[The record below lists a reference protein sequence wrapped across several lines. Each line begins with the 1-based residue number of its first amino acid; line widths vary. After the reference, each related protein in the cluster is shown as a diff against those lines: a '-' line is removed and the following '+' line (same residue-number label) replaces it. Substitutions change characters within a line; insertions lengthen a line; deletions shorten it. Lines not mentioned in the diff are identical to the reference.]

1 MVLATLLGT
10 FSLALLSYGQPE
22 TLENHISSDLL
33 CTCNQIAA
41 AISSASQVFF
51 PTASEYL
58 FDIEHASPSSTET
71 SACSVEPGS
80 AEDVSEIL
88 LILGSTR
95 TPFAVKGGG
104 HATNPGFSSTTGVQ
118 ISMSR
123 FNETNVNSMSGTV
136 EVGPGLIWD
145 QVYTTL
151 GPTGVN
157 VVGGRIPGVG
167 VAGLTLGGGYSFLT
181 SQYGLAV
188 DNVAG
193 YELVLPNGTIKDVT
207 SKDDDLW
214 FGLRG
219 GMNNFGIV
227 TKFVL
232 KSHPQGEAWGGFCIY
247 TENQLDAIK
256 TALVNFQQENDTK
269 AEVLVGLTYSSGQ
282 FLISVAYF
290 YDAPTP
296 SRVFDEFLEIPVTS
310 GNVSTRPFVDV
321 FQSWGPFDATNGLRY
336 FFGGA
341 PVTEYS
347 PAVFDEF
354 VNQVEIWG
362 PHLLA
367 LDKNATVT
375 VVLEPFDKGL
385 FSHGSDSAYPPDRLQ
400 AIFPTVLGVA
410 WSNSSL
416 DETMANA
423 LRNIS
428 NTIQA
433 AALVDGQNVSH
444 AAIYPNYA
452 LFGTP
457 LEDMYGVNVGRL
469 RQIRAEIDPED
480 VMGLAGGWKF

>member
-33 CTCNQIAA
+33 
-41 AISSASQVFF
+41 AISGASQVFF

-58 FDIEHASPSSTET
+58 FDIEHATPSSTEA

-80 AEDVSEIL
+80 AEDVSEIVEDMH
-88 LILGSTR
+88 R
-95 TPFAVKGGG
+95 TLDFV
-104 HATNPGFSSTTGVQ
+104 HNRRTYFDVTLQ
-118 ISMSR
+118 R
-123 FNETNVNSMSGTV
+123 DECQLMSGTV
-136 EVGPGLIWD
+136 EIGPGLIWD

-157 VVGGRIPGVG
+157 VVGGRVPGVG

-207 SKDDDLW
+207 Q
-214 FGLRG
+214 RT
-219 GMNNFGIV
+219 GIV
-227 TKFVL
+227 TKFIL
-232 KSHPQGEAWGGFCIY
+232 KSHPQGEAAWGGFLIY
-247 TENQLDAIK
+247 AENQLDAIK

-269 AEVLVGLTYSSGQ
+269 AEVLVGLTYSSGR
-282 FLISVAYF
+282 FSISVAYF

-296 SRVFDEFLEIPVTS
+296 SRVFDEFLDIPVTS
-310 GNVSTRPFVDV
+310 GNVSTRSFADV
-321 FQSWGPFDATNGLRY
+321 FQSWYPYDAINGRSC

-341 PVTEYS
+341 PVTQYS
-347 PAVFDEF
+347 PAVFDAF

-362 PHLLA
+362 PHLFS
-367 LDKNATVT
+367 LDKNVTVT

-385 FSHGSDSAYPPDRLQ
+385 FSHGSNSAYPPDRSH
-400 AIFPTVLGVA
+400 AIFPTVLVVA

-428 NTIQA
+428 NTIRA
-433 AALVDGQNVSH
+433 VALADGQNVSH

-452 LFGTP
+452 LLAHLWRTCMAGMWRGFVR
-457 LEDMYGVNVGRL
+457 LERRL
-469 RQIRAEIDPED
+469 IQ
-480 VMGLAGGWKF
+480 KT